1 MGKDTIEF
9 RGVRRT
15 FGVTVALKDIEVDV
29 RRGTV
34 HAFVGENGAG
44 KSTALGLLA
53 GRLKPTDG
61 TITVFGEELPYGD
74 PRECLANGIAAI
86 YQELTTVPA
95 LSPEANVFLGQTF
108 SRAGFLSERA
118 MRRRYVEL
126 CDRLGVAAKPKG
138 TVAGR
143 LAVADQQVLEVL
155 RALQV
160 DARVMLFDEPTA
172 SLAEH
177 ERDAVLALMKRLRED
192 GITVIFVSHHLEEVL
207 EVCDDITVFRDGAVV
222 ASKPRTEWTHGS
234 MVDAMLGRD
243 EGAQILRELEEGEG
257 PAPSRPR
264 SGTPL
269 LRAEGVTLPGAI
281 EDVSL
286 EVQPGEILGLGGM
299 VGSGRTSIL
308 RCLAGLK
315 PRSRGRLWIDGE
327 EVRWPKTVRRAL
339 SYGITL
345 VPEDR
350 KGQGL
355 GLALSAADNVA
366 MGNLGAVS
374 RLGFV
379 SSARLRKVAA
389 AEAEPFGFAPQRI
402 NSTAAHLSGGN
413 QQKLLLARA
422 AARRPRVMLVDE
434 PTRGIDVG
442 AKGEILVKLQEMV
455 GEGMSIVFVSS
466 ELEEVAGVSDR
477 ALVLNGGRVVAR
489 LDREDGINSAS
500 ILGHVLQ
507 LEETDE

>member
-15 FGVTVALKDIEVDV
+15 FGVNVALDDIDVDV

-53 GRLKPTDG
+53 GRLKPTGG
-61 TITVFGEELPYGD
+61 TITVFGEEHAYGD
-74 PRECLANGIAAI
+74 PRLCLKNGIAAI

-95 LSPEANVFLGQTF
+95 LSPEANVFLGQNF
-108 SRAGFLSERA
+108 SRAGFLAQRE

-126 CDRLGVAAKPKG
+126 CGRLGVEAKPKG

-143 LAVADQQVLEVL
+143 LAVADQQILEVL

-160 DARVMLFDEPTA
+160 DAKVMLFDEPTA

-177 ERDAVLALMKRLRED
+177 EREAVLDLMRRLRAD
-192 GITVIFVSHHLEEVL
+192 GITVIFVSHHLDEVL
-207 EVCDDITVFRDGAVV
+207 AVCDDITVFRDGSVV
-222 ASKPRTEWTHGS
+222 ASKPRAEWTHNT

-243 EGAQILRELEEGEG
+243 ERGQMLKELERGEG
-257 PAPSRPR
+257 AATHSVRR
-264 SGTPL
+264 AGEPL
-269 LRAEGVTLPGAI
+269 LRVEDLTLPGAV
-281 EDVSL
+281 EDVALS
-286 EVQPGEILGLGGM
+286 VWPGEILGLGGM

-308 RCLAGLK
+308 RCLAGLE
-315 PRSRGRLWIDGE
+315 PRSRGRLWVDGE
-327 EVRWPKTVRRAL
+327 EVAWPKTVRRAL

-366 MGNLGAVS
+366 MSNFGAVS
-374 RLGFV
+374 RFGFINPR
-379 SSARLRKVAA
+379 RLRKVAA
-389 AEAEPFGFAPQRI
+389 AEAEPFGFSPRRI
-402 NSTAAHLSGGN
+402 DATTAHLSGGN

-422 AARRPRVMLVDE
+422 ANRRPRVMLVDE

-442 AKGEILVKLQEMV
+442 AKGEILIKLQEMV
-455 GEGMSIVFVSS
+455 EQGMAIVFVSS

-477 ALVLNGGRVVAR
+477 ALVLNRGQVVAQ
-489 LDREDGINSAS
+489 LEAEDEEITPAS
-500 ILGHVLQ
+500 ILGHVLEV
-507 LEETDE
+507 EEA

>member
-1 MGKDTIEF
+1 
-9 RGVRRT
+9 
-15 FGVTVALKDIEVDV
+15 
-29 RRGTV
+29 
-34 HAFVGENGAG
+34 
-44 KSTALGLLA
+44 
-53 GRLKPTDG
+53 
-61 TITVFGEELPYGD
+61 
-74 PRECLANGIAAI
+74 
-86 YQELTTVPA
+86 
-95 LSPEANVFLGQTF
+95 
-108 SRAGFLSERA
+108 
-118 MRRRYVEL
+118 MRRRYVDL
-126 CDRLGVAAKPKG
+126 CERLGVAPKPKG

-143 LAVADQQVLEVL
+143 LAVADQQILEVL

-160 DARVMLFDEPTA
+160 DAKVMLFDEPTA

-177 ERDAVLALMKRLRED
+177 EREAVLALMKRLREE

-222 ASKPRTEWTHGS
+222 SSRPRSEWTHSS
-234 MVDAMLGRD
+234 MVDAMLGRG
-243 EGAQILRELEEGEG
+243 EGAQILRELEQGDVT
-257 PAPSRPR
+257 PAPAVRR
-264 SGTPL
+264 SGPPL

-286 EVQPGEILGLGGM
+286 VVQKGEIVGLGGM
-299 VGSGRTSIL
+299 VGSGRTSVL
-308 RCLAGLK
+308 RCLAGLE

-327 EVRWPKTVRRAL
+327 EVGWPKTVRRAL

-366 MGNLGAVS
+366 MSNFAAAS
-374 RLGFV
+374 NFGFIRPG
-379 SSARLRKVAA
+379 RLRQIAA
-389 AEAEPFGFAPQRI
+389 SEAEPFGFSPLRI
-402 NSTAAHLSGGN
+402 GSIAGHLSGGN

-422 AARRPRVMLVDE
+422 ANRRPRLMLVDE

-442 AKGEILVKLQEMV
+442 AKAEILLKLREMV
-455 GEGMSIVFVSS
+455 EEGMSIVFVSS

-477 ALVLNGGRVVAR
+477 VLVLNAGLLVAA
-489 LDREDGINSAS
+489 LGHEEGITPES

-507 LEETDE
+507 VEETNE